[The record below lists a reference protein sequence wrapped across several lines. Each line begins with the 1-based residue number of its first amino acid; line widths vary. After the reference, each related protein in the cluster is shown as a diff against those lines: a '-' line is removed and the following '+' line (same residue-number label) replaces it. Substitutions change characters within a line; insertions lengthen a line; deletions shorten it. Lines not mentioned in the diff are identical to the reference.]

1 MKTCAAC
8 GDSIDL
14 LELTRRGQFRRAD
27 SQLCSSCKKQTRWA
41 MTADEIAQRDG
52 TVCGICA
59 TQVDMALAFPD
70 VMRKSVDHVIP
81 RANGGLDVPSNLQ
94 LAHLRCNASKSNR
107 THMSV

>member
-1 MKTCAAC
+1 
-8 GDSIDL
+8 
-14 LELTRRGQFRRAD
+14 
-27 SQLCSSCKKQTRWA
+27 